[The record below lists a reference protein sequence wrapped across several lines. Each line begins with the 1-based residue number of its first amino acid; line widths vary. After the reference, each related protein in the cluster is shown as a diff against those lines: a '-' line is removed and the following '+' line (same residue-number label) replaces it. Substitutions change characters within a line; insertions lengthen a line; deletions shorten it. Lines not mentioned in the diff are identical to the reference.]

1 MSSDLLRYTSECSFV
16 FTAQSCEE
24 GAWRGYFFKL
34 MFPLFKSLT
43 QDRQD
48 ADLVFDS
55 GWVHKSRDYIDD
67 KVITF

>member
-1 MSSDLLRYTSECSFV
+1 MIYYVTRLSVLSFLQPRAV
-16 FTAQSCEE
+16 RKER
-24 GAWRGYFFKL
+24 GADIFSKL